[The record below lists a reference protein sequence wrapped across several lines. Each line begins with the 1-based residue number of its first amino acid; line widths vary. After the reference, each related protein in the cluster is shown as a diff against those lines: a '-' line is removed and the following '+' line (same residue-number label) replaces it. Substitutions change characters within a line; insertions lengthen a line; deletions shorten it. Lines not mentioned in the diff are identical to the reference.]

1 MPEVYLLTVPP
12 RFSQATLERD
22 VCRDYDRM
30 ADLYAERFADV
41 AVAHPLDRVLF
52 GLFADLVR
60 RDGGTRVADLGCG
73 PGHWSGH
80 LADAGFT
87 VTGLDLSPAL
97 LDHAHRARPDLAF
110 ARASMARLPF
120 RDGGL
125 DGAVAWFSLIHTP
138 PEDLLVLV
146 DEAARVLAPGGRLL
160 VGFPTT
166 AADVTAVECFDHKVT
181 AAWRWPV
188 EALADVLRRA
198 GLVVTARSVR
208 EPEGAER
215 HRQAA
220 LIARRD

>member
-1 MPEVYLLTVPP
+1 MSLRLPQT
-12 RFSQATLERD
+12 TLEQV
-22 VCRDYDRM
+22 VCDDYDRM
-30 ADLYAERFADV
+30 AGLYAERFADV
-41 AVAHPLDRVLF
+41 ALAHPLDRVLF
-52 GLFADLVR
+52 GLFADLVKG
-60 RDGGTRVADLGCG
+60 DGGTRVADLGCG
-73 PGHWSGH
+73 PGHWSAH
-80 LADAGFT
+80 LVDAGFT
-87 VTGLDLSPAL
+87 VTGLDLSRAL
-97 LDHAHRARPDLAF
+97 LDHAHRAHRAHRSRPDLAF

-138 PEDLLVLV
+138 PEDLLRLV
-146 DEAARVLAPGGRLL
+146 DEAVRVLAPGGRLL

-166 AADVTAVECFDHKVT
+166 AADVSAVECFDHTVT
-181 AAWRWPV
+181 TAWRWPV
-188 EALADVLRRA
+188 EALTDVLRRA

>member
-1 MPEVYLLTVPP
+1 MPT

-30 ADLYAERFADV
+30 AELYAERFADV
-41 AVAHPLDRVLF
+41 AAAHPLDRVLF

-97 LDHAHRARPDLAF
+97 LDHARRTRPDVAF
-110 ARASMARLPF
+110 ARASMARLPL
-120 RDGGL
+120 RDGAL
-125 DGAVAWFSLIHTP
+125 DGAVAWFSMIHTP
-138 PEDLLVLV
+138 PEDLPRLVA
-146 DEAARVLAPGGRLL
+146 EAVRVLAPGGRLL

-166 AADVTAVECFDHKVT
+166 AAEVPAVQCFEHRVTT
-181 AAWRWPV
+181 AWRWPV
-188 EALADVLRRA
+188 ELLAEELRRG